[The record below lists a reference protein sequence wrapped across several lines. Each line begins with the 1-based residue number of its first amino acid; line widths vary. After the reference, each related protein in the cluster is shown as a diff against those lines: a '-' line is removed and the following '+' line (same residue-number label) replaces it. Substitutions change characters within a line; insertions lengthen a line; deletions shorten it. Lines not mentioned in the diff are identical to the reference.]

1 MTAVNTTNRA
11 RRLRL
16 IRVRSRRFQSRTVPG
31 REPTTAT
38 LGNTDR
44 LAAIS
49 SIASPIAV
57 ITALLVYYGWVRMNV
72 QAKELGYD
80 ISVIDMSI
88 QDYVLKTVNV
98 LYIPL
103 VLICVVALAIHAL
116 HRWIIRRDKQ
126 RLRRLATALKY
137 SFVGWVGLAVALMV
151 WGLPIGQSELPIGV
165 TLSLMCALYSSVL
178 VPPTDTS
185 RSVRVLLLTLL
196 ALVAFWDAERLARVM
211 GHAYAESIL
220 ANPSQLVGVIVHS
233 EKDLSIDGVTPTRID
248 SPEAAYHFRYEELHL
263 LQRSGDRFL
272 VVTDEW
278 ATGPRHVY
286 VLRESD
292 SVRIDFTRQTR
303 SVR

>member
-1 MTAVNTTNRA
+1 MPV
-11 RRLRL
+11 
-16 IRVRSRRFQSRTVPG
+16 
-31 REPTTAT
+31 REPTPPT
-38 LGNTDR
+38 LGHTDR

-57 ITALLVYYGWVRMNV
+57 VTALLVYYGWVRMNV
-72 QAKELGYD
+72 QAEDLGYD
-80 ISVIDMSI
+80 VSVIDMSI

-103 VLICVVALAIHAL
+103 VLVCVLALAIHAL
-116 HRWIIRRDKQ
+116 HRWIVRRDKQ
-126 RLRRLATALKY
+126 LLRRLATALKY
-137 SFVGWVGLAVALMV
+137 SFVGWVGLAVALMA
-151 WGLPIGQSELPIGV
+151 GGMPMGGSELPIGI
-165 TLSLMCALYSSVL
+165 TLSLMCALYGSVL
-178 VPPTDTS
+178 VPPQDTS
-185 RSVRVLLLTLL
+185 RRVRVLLLALL
-196 ALVAFWDAERLARVM
+196 ALVAFWDSERLARVM

-220 ANPSQLVGVIVHS
+220 ADPSQLVGVIVHS

-248 SPEAAYHFRYEELHL
+248 SPEAAYHFRYEDLHL

-292 SVRIDFTRQTR
+292 SVRIDF
-303 SVR
+303 VRRNAG